1 MPRAVFEKAARG
13 LLRAF
18 PGVKL
23 VKFFGGEPLLN
34 FALVRFGV
42 SYLRSLGF
50 SSAFEVGTN
59 GLLLDGARLAYFR
72 ARPEIQLNVNAS
84 FGVKKAFLGLPNLI
98 WNLCVLP
105 DAQGE
110 AVALL
115 RRIAGLSKRA
125 RPRVNL
131 LPAYYRDW
139 SPAQLGALK
148 RTARDL
154 AACVRQNGLVLE
166 NAVRTGSA
174 PLFNDG
180 PAVDVDGKIYGSN
193 LCLAAMPGRLRD
205 RLLLRGPL
213 PSSGG
218 GAVVSKKDLV
228 AVFGLRAVAASFAA
242 DSIMG
247 DGLYA

>member
-125 RPRVNL
+125 RPRAAGRAEKDGERSRCL
-131 LPAYYRDW
+131 RPAKR
-139 SPAQLGALK
+139 AGAGE
-148 RTARDL
+148 RRAHRVR
-154 AACVRQNGLVLE
+154 AA
-166 NAVRTGSA
+166 
-174 PLFNDG
+174 F
-180 PAVDVDGKIYGSN
+180 
-193 LCLAAMPGRLRD
+193 
-205 RLLLRGPL
+205 
-213 PSSGG
+213 
-218 GAVVSKKDLV
+218 
-228 AVFGLRAVAASFAA
+228 
-242 DSIMG
+242 
-247 DGLYA
+247 